1 MKKNKL
7 RTASMVAALSFA
19 GAVSNAASADVL
31 QGVFDDVY
39 ESSYYAIGSGDSTLT
54 FQWSTASPD
63 LSGYFYAGGPD
74 GIGVHV
80 FAGLADPTTVT
91 NAASFVYETIGAP
104 VATEGDTVF
113 LRNSSGVYAAIAL
126 KDFVKLDPPVPAP
139 GASFSYLS
147 TLDADWY
154 VDTTGT
160 GNFSTTPVPEPSAY
174 ALMIAGLALVAYRRR
189 SRRSVDQSETRRERY
204 DARARQW
211 SGATDNAPGS

>member
-1 MKKNKL
+1 MKKIKF

-19 GAVSNAASADVL
+19 GALSNSASADVV
-31 QGVFDDVY
+31 QGVFEGVY
-39 ESSYYAIGSGDSTLT
+39 ESNYYEIGSGESILT
-54 FQWSTASPD
+54 FQWSTTSPD
-63 LSGYFYAGGPD
+63 LSGYFYAGGAD

-91 NAASFVYETIGAP
+91 NAASFLYETTGSP

-113 LRNSSGVYAAIAL
+113 LRNSSGVYGAIAL

-139 GASFSYLS
+139 GASFFYLS

-160 GNFSTTPVPEPSAY
+160 GNFSTTPVPEPSPY

-189 SRRSVDQSETRRERY
+189 SRRSVD
-204 DARARQW
+204 
-211 SGATDNAPGS
+211 